1 MAQPKRRKA
10 TKATKAKKATTT
22 TNQLTAEQQ
31 AEQQAG
37 MELYMLECR
46 ATEAQWHAEELNVQ
60 EAFIAE
66 ALKELAHEAQR
77 AASNSSAPRTRVN
90 PIGAYC
96 AQTVAEY
103 LACMEFVAAS
113 LESTAAIRLK
123 KAIARVPAELL
134 SEPVFAYNGN
144 SFVVGAGWRTKE
156 AVNSGC
162 PFWVTNGRFSA
173 TNALAG
179 YARTLFNGASP
190 TTHAFYTVE
199 RGQIKQTMQV
209 PPARMVVPEL
219 LSQRAWLC
227 GARAVLAELPSMAHL
242 HLATWE
248 PAMLEAMQTARGA

>member
-22 TNQLTAEQQ
+22 TTTELS

-37 MELYMLECR
+37 MALYMLECK
-46 ATEAQWHAEELNVQ
+46 ATEAQWHAEEPAVQ
-60 EAFIAE
+60 AAFIEE
-66 ALKELAHEAQR
+66 ALAELAHEAQV
-77 AASNSSAPRTRVN
+77 AASNTSAPRTRAN

-103 LACMEFVAAS
+103 LACMEFVAGTLPAS
-113 LESTAAIRLK
+113 KAIVLK

-134 SEPVFAYNGN
+134 SEPVFAYNGT
-144 SFVVGAGWRTKE
+144 SVELAAWRTKE

-179 YARTLFNGASP
+179 YARALFTGASP
-190 TTHAFYTVE
+190 ATHAFYTVQ
-199 RGQIKQTMQV
+199 RGQLKQSMQE
-209 PPARMVVPEL
+209 PPKRMVVKEL
-219 LSQRAWLC
+219 LAERAWLC

-242 HLATWE
+242 HMATWE
-248 PAMLEAMQTARGA
+248 PAMLEAMQAARGA

>member
-22 TNQLTAEQQ
+22 TTTNELS

-37 MELYMLECR
+37 MALYMLECK
-46 ATEAQWHAEELNVQ
+46 ATEAQWHAEEPTVQ
-60 EAFIAE
+60 EAFIEE
-66 ALKELAHEAQR
+66 ALAELAHEAQR
-77 AASNSSAPRTRVN
+77 AASNSSAPRTRAN

-113 LESTAAIRLK
+113 LQGTAAIRLK
-123 KAIARVPAELL
+123 KAIERVPAELRN
-134 SEPVFAYNGN
+134 EPVFAYNGN
-144 SFVVGAGWRTKE
+144 SVELAAWRTKE

-179 YARTLFNGASP
+179 YARTLFTGASP
-190 TTHAFYTVE
+190 ATHAFYTVQ
-199 RGQIKQTMQV
+199 RGQIKPSMQE
-209 PPARMVVPEL
+209 PPKRMVVKEL
-219 LSQRAWLC
+219 LAERAWLC
-227 GARAVLAELPSMAHL
+227 GARAVLAELHTTVRFL

-248 PAMLEAMQTARGA
+248 PAMLEAMQAARGV